1 MLSDIRTYY
10 GLTREISLTGQST
23 YFETTQSQHVVKE
36 LKLAI
41 KDGKL
46 IVLAGIVGTGKTTTL
61 RKIQDLLEQD
71 KEKEILVAKSL
82 SVDGGQISLGTLILA
97 LFCDLTTEKDGPMPT
112 QTERRERALRALIR
126 KRKKPVA
133 LFIDDAHQLHPKTL
147 VGLKRLMEIV
157 RDGKGTLSVVL
168 AGHPKLKN
176 DLLRPSMEE
185 IGARTTLFELDGFS
199 ADRKKYLHWL
209 LAQVTAPRTKVETL
223 LTDAA
228 ATLLCERLT
237 TPLQFEL
244 YLTRAFEEAFRVGQ
258 KPVDADTVGDIL
270 APDLDGLEARLTR
283 NGYNAKVLTEMLGAK
298 PKEVRAFLGG
308 HLPPERTQ
316 ELHDRLLA
324 AGVPL

>member
-1 MLSDIRTYY
+1 MLSDIRSYY

-23 YFETTQSQHVVKE
+23 YFETNQSQHIVKE

-46 IVLAGIVGTGKTTTL
+46 IVLSGIVGTGKTTTL
-61 RKIQDLLEQD
+61 RKIQDALETD
-71 KEKEILVAKSL
+71 AEKEILVAKAL

-97 LFCDLTTEKDGPMPT
+97 LFCDLTTVKDDPMPT

-147 VGLKRLMEIV
+147 IGLKRLMEIV

-185 IGARTTLFELDGFS
+185 IGARTTLFELDGFG

-209 LAQVTAPRTKVETL
+209 LAQVTAPRTKMDTL
-223 LTDAA
+223 LTEAA
-228 ATLLCERLT
+228 ATLLSERLT

-244 YLTRAFEEAFRVGQ
+244 YLTRAFEEGFRVGQ
-258 KPVDADTVGDIL
+258 KPVDIDTVKDIL

-308 HLPPERTQ
+308 QLPAERTQ
-316 ELHDRLLA
+316 ELHDHLLA
-324 AGVPL
+324 AGVPI